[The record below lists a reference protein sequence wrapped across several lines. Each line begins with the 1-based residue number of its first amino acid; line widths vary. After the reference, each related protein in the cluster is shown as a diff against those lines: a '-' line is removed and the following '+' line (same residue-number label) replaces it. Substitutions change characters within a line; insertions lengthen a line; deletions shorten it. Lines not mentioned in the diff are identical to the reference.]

1 MNAETSQSLPATAE
15 PAWRAWRAML
25 ASKDLHFQ
33 TLAEIT
39 EKYRAGGRR
48 SLAEA
53 AYLEGLLAAHTSN
66 VHAFKAALAAL
77 AAEDPAARN
86 ALVKLLAET
95 GEGLGQRPMDQ

>member
-1 MNAETSQSLPATAE
+1 MNAETLPPLPEAAE

-33 TLAEIT
+33 TLAQIT

-66 VHAFKAALAAL
+66 VHAFKAELATL
-77 AAEDPAARN
+77 AVDDPAARN

>member
-1 MNAETSQSLPATAE
+1 
-15 PAWRAWRAML
+15 ML
-25 ASKDLHFQ
+25 TSKDLHFQ
-33 TLAEIT
+33 TLAELT

-66 VHAFKAALAAL
+66 VHAFKSALAVL

-95 GEGLGQRPMDQ
+95 GEGLGQRPITQ